1 MGGNV
6 TKLKVEVEFLK
17 SELAETADAW
27 GVGSFND
34 QDITVIGNIHET
46 PELLTEN
53 TEKLS

>member
-1 MGGNV
+1 M

-34 QDITVIGNIHET
+34 QDITVIGNKVEVSNQNG
-46 PELLTEN
+46 LTTDE
-53 TEKLS
+53 